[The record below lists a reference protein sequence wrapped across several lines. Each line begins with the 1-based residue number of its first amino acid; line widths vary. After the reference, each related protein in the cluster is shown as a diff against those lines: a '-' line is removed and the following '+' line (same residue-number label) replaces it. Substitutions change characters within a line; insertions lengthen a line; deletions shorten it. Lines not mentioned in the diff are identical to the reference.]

1 MLKVHVNCR
10 QLKKH
15 NGPRAFVSILWSQSL
30 QPANEVWGKV
40 MFLHLC
46 VILFTGGGVSLT
58 ETPTRQKTSWTAIP
72 WIETPLDRDT
82 PLDKDTPFPR
92 QRPPRMVK
100 SGRYASY
107 WNAFLFHVVSC
118 SEITSVHCEPL
129 SLKKASALWNF
140 YCSRVNVSILC
151 FSGYVYESLQF
162 KESKMVLLIIYYGY
176 I

>member
-1 MLKVHVNCR
+1 
-10 QLKKH
+10 
-15 NGPRAFVSILWSQSL
+15 
-30 QPANEVWGKV
+30 

-46 VILFTGGGVSLT
+46 VILFTEGGGLPDRDPHQT
-58 ETPTRQKTSWTAIP
+58 EDLLDRN
-72 WIETPLDRDT
+72 PLDRDPPGQRHPPWTKT
-82 PLDKDTPFPR
+82 PPSPDRD
-92 QRPPRMVK
+92 PPCMVK

-129 SLKKASALWNF
+129 SLKKASALWNI
-140 YCSRVNVSILC
+140 YCSRVNVNILC